1 MGPDRVPVG
10 GTTDAIRPGGFPDGL
25 GITEG
30 GFSVPTVDATMP
42 ETWID
47 LQCPSCGETW
57 EDSPADLPEPGRD
70 FTCNHCGT
78 ERPMAEFMRTDRNRE
93 MWQAFHE

>member
-1 MGPDRVPVG
+1 
-10 GTTDAIRPGGFPDGL
+10 
-25 GITEG
+25 
-30 GFSVPTVDATMP
+30 MP

-57 EDSPADLPEPGRD
+57 EDSPADLPEPGQD

-78 ERPMAEFMRTDRNRE
+78 ERPMAEFMRTDRNLE
-93 MWQAFHE
+93 MWEAFHE